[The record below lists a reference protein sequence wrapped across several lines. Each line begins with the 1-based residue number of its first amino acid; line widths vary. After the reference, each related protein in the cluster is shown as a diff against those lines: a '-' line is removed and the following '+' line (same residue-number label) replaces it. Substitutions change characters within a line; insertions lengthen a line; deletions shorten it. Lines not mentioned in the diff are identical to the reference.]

1 MPNSNSKP
9 DVIFLDKVESG
20 QCRLLVRWNIV
31 ESTKEDPMAGETR
44 TSWDY
49 SERVI
54 WWYLDMPDIGTGTL
68 KEIREYLAATEK
80 TIVNL
85 AQATDLNYDGTD
97 SKK

>member
-1 MPNSNSKP
+1 MPNANSKP
-9 DVIFLDKVESG
+9 DVIFLDKIESG

-31 ESTKEDPMAGETR
+31 ESQREDQMTGETR

-54 WWYLDMPDIGTGTL
+54 WWYLDSDDIGTGTL
-68 KEIREYLAATEK
+68 EEIREYLAATET

-85 AQATDLNYDGTD
+85 AKATDLDYDG
-97 SKK
+97 SACKK